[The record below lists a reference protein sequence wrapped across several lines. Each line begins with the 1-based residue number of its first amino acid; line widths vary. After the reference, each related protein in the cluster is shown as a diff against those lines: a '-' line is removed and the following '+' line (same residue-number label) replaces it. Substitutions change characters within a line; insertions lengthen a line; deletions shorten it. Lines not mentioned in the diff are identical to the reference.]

1 MRIGPL
7 NKKNMVNESNIRIS
21 PLLSFDFYL
30 ENYHKLMLQLKKE
43 VDLKQMKSLLR
54 NDIDHKIQQLIKTE
68 DYDALVITDL
78 NQAIVWVN
86 EGFTEMTGYH
96 KKYALGKRPSFLQG
110 AETSKMIKRQIK
122 EQLVSHNCYKGAIV
136 NYRKN
141 RQAYRCQINI
151 FPIYG
156 SKGDP
161 THFIALEKELLAA

>member
-1 MRIGPL
+1 MIDD
-7 NKKNMVNESNIRIS
+7 SNIRIS

-30 ENYHKLMLQLKKE
+30 ESYHKLMLQLKKE
-43 VDLKQMKSLLR
+43 VDLKQIKSLLR
-54 NDIDHKIQQLIKTE
+54 NDIDHNIQQIIKIE

-86 EGFTEMTGYH
+86 EGFSEMTGYH
-96 KKYALGKRPSFLQG
+96 KKYALGKKPSFLQG

-122 EQLVSHNCYKGAIV
+122 EQLLSHHRYKGAII

-141 RQAYRCQINI
+141 GEAYRCQIDI

-156 SKGDP
+156 SKGAP
-161 THFIALEKELLAA
+161 THFIALEKELFAA

>member
-1 MRIGPL
+1 MIDA
-7 NKKNMVNESNIRIS
+7 NNTRIS

-30 ENYHKLMLQLKKE
+30 ESYHKLLIQLKKE

-54 NDIDHKIQQLIKTE
+54 NDIDHSIQQIINTG

-78 NQAIVWVN
+78 NQEIVWVN

-96 KKYALGKRPSFLQG
+96 KKYALRKRPSFLQG
-110 AETSKMIKRQIK
+110 AKTSKTIKKQIR
-122 EQLVSHNCYKGAIV
+122 EQLKTHYCYKGTIT

-141 RQAYRCQINI
+141 GEAYRCQINI
-151 FPIYG
+151 FPMYG
-156 SKGDP
+156 SKGEP

>member
-1 MRIGPL
+1 
-7 NKKNMVNESNIRIS
+7 
-21 PLLSFDFYL
+21 
-30 ENYHKLMLQLKKE
+30 
-43 VDLKQMKSLLR
+43 MKSLLR

-141 RQAYRCQINI
+141 GQAYRCQINI

>member
-1 MRIGPL
+1 MIDD
-7 NKKNMVNESNIRIS
+7 SNIRIS

-30 ENYHKLMLQLKKE
+30 ESYHKLMLQLKKE
-43 VDLKQMKSLLR
+43 VDLKQIKSLLR
-54 NDIDHKIQQLIKTE
+54 NDIEHNIQQLIKIE

-86 EGFTEMTGYH
+86 DGFTEMTGYH

-110 AETSKMIKRQIK
+110 AKTSKMIKRQIK
-122 EQLVSHNCYKGAIV
+122 DQLSNNHCYKGSIV

-141 RQAYRCQINI
+141 GEAYRCQIDI
-151 FPIYG
+151 VPIYG
-156 SKGDP
+156 STGEQ